1 MERLMATEDEMNRL
15 SRHVQHAAMTLFH
28 AIINAQPRAD
38 DEDIHAAAI
47 NGLNGAVAQLMWN
60 RRDEQATPDTIA
72 DAIRL
77 AAHDLLCQMQ
87 RRERN

>member
-1 MERLMATEDEMNRL
+1 MATDDDMDRV
-15 SRHVQHAAMTLFH
+15 SRHVQHAAIKLFR
-28 AIINAQPRAD
+28 AIMDVEPQSD
-38 DEDIHAAAI
+38 DDDIHVAAI

-60 RRDEQATPDTIA
+60 RRDDQSTPDTIA
-72 DAIRL
+72 DAIRF